1 MCHQSIGL
9 IARDLEKAGIPTTS
23 LTSAWSI
30 TAAARPPRAAFLD
43 YPLGHTSGKPLDRAD
58 QLTCVQ
64 GALDLLESAKEPGT
78 IVDLHRVWSEDDS
91 WKRHPLTSGKGPGD
105 GRTARTDEPV
115 YQEEEDRVRAE
126 QALGAC
132 RCLTPEQPASA

>member
-1 MCHQSIGL
+1 VCHQSVGL

-58 QLTCVQ
+58 QLACVR
-64 GALDLLESAKEPGT
+64 GALDLLDGATEPGT
-78 IVDLHRVWSEDDS
+78 TIDLHHIWSNDDS
-91 WKRHPLTSGKGPGD
+91 WKRHPLTSGKGAGD
-105 GRTARTDEPV
+105 GRTARSDEPV
-115 YQEEEDRVRAE
+115 YQEEEDRVMAA
-126 QALGAC
+126 QSAGAC
-132 RCLTPEQPASA
+132 RSCVGVAGH